1 MVVALRVR
9 KGVSTSHRFKHEY
22 FLESLGSFDGR
33 GDNADMES
41 PSQASVVA
49 IGRSINVES

>member
-1 MVVALRVR
+1 MCQPVIDSNMKIFR
-9 KGVSTSHRFKHEY
+9 
-22 FLESLGSFDGR
+22 ESLGRFDGQ

-49 IGRSINVES
+49 IGLSKNV